1 MIAKRSINIG
11 IKFQKQL
18 GKNKQSRS
26 TSFDEAKPQG
36 SAFKIRKLNA
46 FNINARDQGAV
57 YGIGNLGT
65 AARFYAW
72 ADTDQMPLKKI
83 YVNWGDG
90 TNSGGSAGKYKNK
103 KPFCSTS
110 DTPALYCA
118 GNGSEK
124 VIPNLTCQYNADCVN
139 DAGTAGG
146 SGKCEGNALVF
157 GNDPDACVQGFHEY
171 NHTYSYDE
179 KCGQSGDPFTTV
191 ADDGQYPKLLVAT
204 SQMLADKASKVFGDL
219 KKNGITIGDSFCVFK
234 PKIQVQD
241 NWWWCNS
248 DPSDP
253 AKYCRLGKNKVGGC
267 LEGAASGIQ
276 TIDEC
281 DTTQDL
287 SLAYTQF
294 GGTIVVVE
302 GKEQRSDQ

>member
-1 MIAKRSINIG
+1 
-11 IKFQKQL
+11 
-18 GKNKQSRS
+18 
-26 TSFDEAKPQG
+26 
-36 SAFKIRKLNA
+36 
-46 FNINARDQGAV
+46 
-57 YGIGNLGT
+57 
-65 AARFYAW
+65 
-72 ADTDQMPLKKI
+72 MPLKKI

-241 NWWWCNS
+241 NWGWCNG
-248 DPSDP
+248 DCI
-253 AKYCRLGKNKVGGC
+253 AGKNGVKGC
-267 LEGAASGIQ
+267 LEGEKKNLAGKLEPDNQ
-276 TIDEC
+276 C
-281 DTTQDL
+281 DTNAIVNGVPTEKP
-287 SLAYTQF
+287 YTQF

-302 GKEQRSDQ
+302 GKE